1 MPLNK
6 LDNFIK
12 NTEGRILYVNPSDLD
27 STDSIT
33 NEGNSLAKP
42 FKTVQRALIE
52 AARFSFVQGNNNDI
66 TEKTT
71 ILLFPGEH
79 TIDNRPGFAIYNKNN
94 AATLVSP
101 GGAEFTPSSTISLS
115 LDSNFDLTQEDN
127 ILYKFNSVNGG
138 VIVPRGTSIVGLDL
152 RKTKIRPKYV
162 PNPTDD
168 NVPSSAIFRIT
179 GACYFWQF
187 SIFDGNP
194 ASKVYTDK
202 TVFDEPNQSAPR
214 FSHNKLTVFEYADG
228 VNPVNRKAYGNIS
241 DLDMYYYK
249 VGNAYNN
256 IRKIENSDQF
266 PQNTLSFSKR
276 SPEWEIVGAFASD
289 PINISNIISG
299 DGTTANRTVTVTTS
313 TEHNLN
319 VGTPII
325 IKNVLVA
332 DYNVSTFVQDIVSPT
347 QFTYLLET
355 IPINLDASPQTDNAT
370 VTVETDTV
378 NGASPYIFNISLRS
392 VWGMNG
398 MHADGSK
405 ADGFRSM
412 VVAQFTAVSLQRD
425 DRAFVKYNRTSRI
438 YDKVEYERKSAED
451 LPRESSSGSQNSDK
465 VYHLDPGANY
475 RPGWESSHIK
485 VSNSAFIQVVSV
497 FAIGFA
503 FHFDMNTGADASI
516 TNSNSNFGQFAL
528 KSEGFRSDVFE
539 KDDHSYV
546 TGIIP
551 PRAVD
556 DTIEENIEWLSL
568 DVEKTRNVANDERLY
583 LFGFTSKTAEPLAL
597 TQGFRIGARAGDK
610 LYLTHLGT
618 EYSAKIRMSTSNG
631 NAETSNIK
639 EYLVT
644 QFGNSSS
651 IPQHHFFIGTHKLQ
665 TGEKVVVTS
674 KSGNY
679 PENLIEHRVYYAITR
694 TNNSATET
702 DLNDVYNATDNPD
715 GLQSESYIKLAAS
728 ETSAR
733 LGEGIKT
740 FGGIVND
747 LTIISR
753 LSEKE
758 SGEVASPIQ
767 WDVAEGQWYITVD
780 STANDIY
787 SSFLDTGVGFD
798 SEEDDDTKYFKSSDL
813 SYIKRITDSRS
824 LDEKLYKLRVVIPKE
839 SLNAKNPEV
848 GFIIQESSSTFPE
861 ESRDRKSASANIY
874 DNFDTITSLS
884 LQNTKYNRNPKIIR
898 DASLSGTTF
907 TYLTERPHG
916 LKVGDIVIVEKVQ
929 DDGANGTSTGEFN
942 LGFNGSFVVTDISN
956 TDNLEYAFKTSSTDI
971 AGLVHEPGNFQNSVN
986 TRDTNL
992 PRVTRNNLKSN
1003 LYIYRTEV
1011 ISEYIEDESD
1021 GVYHLYVLNAS
1032 NAISNTFTD
1041 VEFTQNPVDLYP
1053 QLDRDNLDTNPLSA
1067 STHAKLSPIGDVVT
1081 NDLKKSI
1088 TRETADIFC
1097 QDFGVGY
1104 KISSVTT
1111 TDSSGTITLEKNH
1124 NLDGL
1129 CSPGTITGGSGYTD
1143 GNYYNV
1149 RLLSGNSS
1157 FEVSRWN
1164 GATCQVQVSGN
1175 EVTAVKIQSGGSG
1188 YSSLTYTNDEHDLFF
1203 DNNIISGGSNAKITI
1218 NKNVDVESYV
1228 GAVLQITGGGQT
1240 PDIYQRISSIGRKTI
1255 TFDRFSTEQVPDNTQ
1270 YAFITGPSISLPSSG
1285 ATGFTTSTETNV
1297 AGTLT
1302 FDCDSNPH
1310 GLVKGNKITV
1320 SKYLATVSNNEY
1332 IVDTVISPTKFTVK
1346 ANSNISVNEGYILK
1360 HGLSSNEGISNSGNE
1375 NYGARV
1381 VPFYAG
1387 EYFKFVSF
1395 NSSDTEIVFA
1405 SLYTSSTLSQRL
1417 KLGDLIQIDN
1427 EIIRI
1432 SGNVTDTTAV
1442 VSRGYYGTKKET
1454 HDSGSLIK
1462 KVKRVPIE
1470 FRRPA
1475 ILRASAHT
1483 FEYLGYGP
1491 GNYST
1496 ALPQVQTRTLTD
1508 REEFLSQAQER
1519 GGGAVVY
1526 TGMNNRGDNYTGN
1539 TRISATSGETLSYDI
1554 PKPTVTGEDPSKLSV
1569 AFDEV
1574 TVSERILVEGGTS
1587 GFVLSQFNGPVTL
1600 SRDLRV
1606 KGKTTLNSQ
1615 LRITDDTNSDAT
1627 TRGALIVKGGVGIA
1641 KNVSIGESVFL
1652 PDESKLEFGTN
1663 DDDIL
1668 EIYSSPYNNGGNS
1681 GSQTYGAQVIK
1692 SASTNRVLRVQTDA
1706 GFVVEGTDG
1715 QNLIRALNPKW
1726 TNTPSAGNNPGGKG
1740 SVELYYLNDPIGTGD
1755 ANNND
1760 GLRLYTTGYGVT
1772 INGGVYATGVSTFT
1786 NNVHLLDSD
1795 ELHFGGAAGDDG
1807 DLRIYHDGT
1816 SSWISDRGDG
1826 LLYLDT
1832 TGGENSAIRIISQ
1845 GSWDNGKMAGFNTGG
1860 SVDLYYD
1867 NDLRLSTTGY
1877 GVTINGGVYATGVS
1891 TFTDK
1896 VHLLDNDKLHFGDG
1910 DDLALY
1916 HNGTNSFIDNDTG
1929 HLFIRNNVA
1938 ADVGGNIYIRP
1949 HDNEE
1954 GIVITHDGSVDLYY
1968 INAKKFETTNTGVT
1982 ITGIATATTFS
1993 GSLENNLTLG
2003 VSGTGLSGSA
2013 TYNNSSATTF
2023 TVTSNATSEN
2033 TGGTIVARDSN
2044 GGFSAGTITAT
2055 FSGDLT
2061 GNVEGDLTGNADTA
2075 TDADSADKI
2084 KTKALGTN
2092 STNYLTFVANNNTNS
2107 AAESLY
2113 TDAGIYYNPSTNNL
2127 SVAGDITA
2135 FASDIRLK
2143 TDIQPLTSA
2152 LDKTL
2157 SLNGFTY
2164 KFNETARKLGFD
2176 TEITYAGV
2184 SAQEV
2189 EKVLPEVVC
2198 PAPIDNKYKTVQ
2210 YDKLVPLLIEAIK
2223 ELSNKVEILE
2233 QKLEDK

>member
-740 FGGIVND
+740 FGGIDND

-767 WDVAEGQWYITVD
+767 WDDVEGQWYITVD

-907 TYLTERPHG
+907 TYVTERPHG

-956 TDNLEYAFKTSSTDI
+956 TDNQEYAFKTSSTDI

-1011 ISEYIEDESD
+1011 ISEYVEDESD

-1188 YSSLTYTNDEHDLFF
+1188 YSSLDYINNEHDLFF
-1203 DNNIISGGSNAKITI
+1203 DNNIISGGTNAKITI

-1270 YAFITGPSISLPSSG
+1270 YAFITGPSILLPSSG
-1285 ATGFTTSTETNV
+1285 ATAFTEST
-1297 AGTLT
+1297 GTLT
-1302 FDCDSNPH
+1302 FNCGSDNPH

-1320 SKYLATVSNNEY
+1320 SKYLTTDPHRASNNEY
-1332 IVDTVISPTKFTVK
+1332 IVDTVISPTEFTVK
-1346 ANSNISVNEGYILK
+1346 ANSYISVNRGYILK

-1395 NSSDTEIVFA
+1395 NSSDTEIQFA

-1554 PKPTVTGEDPSKLSV
+1554 PKPTVTGEDTSKLSV

-1574 TVSERILVEGGTS
+1574 TVSERILVEGGVS

-1681 GSQTYGAQVIK
+1681 GSQTYGSQIIK

-1706 GFVVEGTDG
+1706 AFVVEGTDG
-1715 QNLIRALNPKW
+1715 QNLIRATNPKW
-1726 TNTPSAGNNPGGKG
+1726 ANTLSAVNNPGGKG
-1740 SVELYYLNDPIGTGD
+1740 SVELYYLNDPKDGND
-1755 ANNND
+1755 NND
-1760 GLRLYTTGYGVT
+1760 
-1772 INGGVYATGVSTFT
+1772 
-1786 NNVHLLDSD
+1786 
-1795 ELHFGGAAGDDG
+1795 DG
-1807 DLRIYHDGT
+1807 
-1816 SSWISDRGDG
+1816 
-1826 LLYLDT
+1826 
-1832 TGGENSAIRIISQ
+1832 
-1845 GSWDNGKMAGFNTGG
+1845 
-1860 SVDLYYD
+1860 
-1867 NDLRLSTTGY
+1867 LRLSTTGY

-1891 TFTDK
+1891 TFTNK
-1896 VHLLDNDKLHFGDG
+1896 VHLLDSDELHFGGAAGDDG
-1910 DDLALY
+1910 DLQIY
-1916 HNGTNSFIDNDTG
+1916 HNGSTSFIRDMGSGLLYLDTT
-1929 HLFIRNNVA
+1929 
-1938 ADVGGNIYIRP
+1938 GGNNSAIRIISQGSWA
-1949 HDNEE
+1949 N
-1954 GIVITHDGSVDLYY
+1954 GKMAGFNTGGSVDLYY
-1968 INAKKFETTNTGVT
+1968 NNAKKFETTNTGVT
-1982 ITGIATATTFS
+1982 ITGTASATTFS
-1993 GSLENNLTLG
+1993 GNLKNTLTLET
-2003 VSGTGLSGSA
+2003 GTYLTGST

-2023 TVTSNATSEN
+2023 TVGVNATNESTEN
-2033 TGGTIVARDSN
+2033 YIVARDGS
-2044 GGFSAGTITAT
+2044 GGFSAGTISAT
-2055 FSGDLT
+2055 FSGNLT
-2061 GNVEGDLTGNADTA
+2061 GNVTGDVTGNVTGNADTA

-2092 STNYLTFVANNNTNS
+2092 STNYLTFVADNNTNS
-2107 AAESLY
+2107 TAESLY
-2113 TDAGIYYNPSTNNL
+2113 TDAGIYYNPSTNHL

-2164 KFNETARKLGFD
+2164 KFNETAGKLGFD